1 MNIFLSAYLGST
13 ILSIISTSIIIR
25 FAQRSNIMD
34 TPDIRKIH
42 SKPVPRVGGV
52 AIFVSVIGIIIP
64 VLFLTDV
71 NSDTPLLAGSK
82 TVFLLLAVSLI
93 FLVGLV
99 DDILGLRAKIK
110 LSVQVVAALI
120 VCGVGIRINS
130 VTITDSLIVHF
141 GWFSWPITVFWI
153 VGLTN
158 AVNLIDGLDGLAAG
172 ICAAACGVITILTL
186 LFGMPVMTIIMLSL
200 LGALTGFL
208 FFNFNPAKVFM
219 GDSGSLFLGFTI
231 ASSSILCASKT
242 ETIVGLALPVLALGI
257 PVFDTLFSMLQRFLD
272 RRSILSPDRSHFHH
286 RLLALG
292 LHQRHVVIIA
302 YGLTLFAAGLG
313 MFMLLTRNVQTIVVF
328 TCILLLLIIV
338 FRSIGSIGLK
348 ETIVN
353 IRQKS
358 TTSNQKKQEKE
369 NFEKAVLYFQ
379 QARKFDEWWQAV
391 CLAADKMDFLSSLLP
406 LTNRDG
412 TKRTLCWEKNN
423 NNIDTDEIVKMTV
436 PIHDR
441 RASSALNLEVRV
453 HANGSLESAGRRLTL
468 FGRLLEEYSVA
479 KLNTEVH

>member
-1 MNIFLSAYLGST
+1 MKTFLSVYLGST
-13 ILSIISTSIIIR
+13 IISIISTSIIIR

-52 AIFVSVIGIIIP
+52 AIFISVISIIIP
-64 VLFLTDV
+64 VLLLTNV
-71 NSDTPLLAGSK
+71 NSDTPLLAGPK
-82 TVFLLLAVSLI
+82 AVFPLLAVSLI
-93 FLVGLV
+93 FIVGLV
-99 DDILGLRAKIK
+99 DDIRGLKAKIK
-110 LSVQVVAALI
+110 LLAQIAAALI
-120 VCGVGIRINS
+120 MCSVGIRINA
-130 VTITDSLIVHF
+130 VTITHSLVVHF
-141 GWFSWPITVFWI
+141 GWLSWPITVFWI

-257 PVFDTLFSMLQRFLD
+257 PVFDTFFSMLRRFIEC
-272 RRSILSPDRSHFHH
+272 RSIFSPDRSHFHH

-302 YGLTLFAAGLG
+302 YILTLFTAGLG
-313 MFMLLTRNVQTIVVF
+313 MFMLVTRDVQTIVIFV
-328 TCILLLLIIV
+328 CVLLLLIIV
-338 FRSIGSIGLK
+338 FRSVGSVGLR
-348 ETIVN
+348 EAIEN
-353 IRQKS
+353 IRQKNA
-358 TTSNQKKQEKE
+358 TSNQKKHEKE
-369 NFEKAVLYFQ
+369 IFEKAVLYFH
-379 QARKFDEWWQAV
+379 QATKFDEWWQAV
-391 CLAADKMDFLSSLLP
+391 CLAADKMDFRSSLLP

-412 TKRTLCWEKNN
+412 TKRTLCWEKINN
-423 NNIDTDEIVKMTV
+423 NVGGEEVVKMTV

-441 RASSALNLEVRV
+441 RASSSLNLEVQV
-453 HANGSLESAGRRLTL
+453 PANGSLESATRRLNL
-468 FGRLLEEYSVA
+468 FSRLLEEYSVA
-479 KLNTEVH
+479 NLNVKAH